1 MMLSNQVQQP
11 KDFEASSVSNPPTDS
26 ISDLSFSKTSDLLAA
41 ASWNNE
47 VRIWEV
53 MGDGS
58 TVPKAMYSH
67 DAPVLTCQWSPDGT
81 KLASGGA
88 DTMGKLFDVTTQQ
101 STQFAKHDQPIK
113 ALRWIDPNIV
123 ATGGWDK
130 QLKYWDI
137 RQQTP
142 ISSVQLSDRLYSMDI
157 YDKLLVAATAD
168 MSIAIYNMN
177 NPTVPFRTLPSP
189 LKMQTRVVSC
199 FTTGGGFAVGSIEGR
214 VAIQYSD
221 VKDSQGNFSFKCHRD
236 GAPAARD
243 SSVYAVNAISFHP
256 IHGTFATAGSDGGF
270 TFWDKDSK
278 QKLKMF
284 PKQNGPISAATF
296 NRNGNIY
303 AYAVSY
309 DWSRGYSGAG
319 ADAKNSIMLCPVQEA
334 DIKPRKK

>member
-11 KDFEASSVSNPPTDS
+11 KDIEVTNPPTDG

-41 ASWNNE
+41 ASWSNE

-58 TVPKAMYSH
+58 TVAKAMYSH
-67 DAPVLTCQWSPDGT
+67 DGPVLTCQWSPDGS

-88 DTMGKLFDVTTQQ
+88 DSAGKLFDVSTGQA
-101 STQFAKHDQPIK
+101 TQFAKHDQPIK
-113 ALRWIDPNIV
+113 SLRWIDGANIV

-130 QLKYWDI
+130 MIKYWDL

-142 ISSVQLSDRLYSMDI
+142 ISSVAISDRLYSMDTHGS
-157 YDKLLVAATAD
+157 LLVAATAD
-168 MSIAIYNMN
+168 MSIAMYDMS
-177 NPTVPFRTLPSP
+177 NPTVPFRTIQSP

-221 VKDSQGNFSFKCHRD
+221 VKDNQGNFSFKCHRD

-256 IHGTFATAGSDGGF
+256 IYGTFATAGSDGGF

-278 QKLKMF
+278 QKLKVF
-284 PKQNGPISAATF
+284 SKQNGPISAAAF
-296 NRNGNIY
+296 NRNGSIY

-309 DWSRGYSGAG
+309 DWSKGYTGAS
-319 ADAKNSIMLCPVQEA
+319 ADFKNSIMLCPVLEA